1 MQITTSYYPEP
12 MTSLNIP
19 VLLFYSNEHP
29 SFTDFI
35 IIVIW
40 CLLGISYLDHIY
52 LFHQTVSFMEV
63 PDCVFFCSLLDSYH
77 LTP

>member
-19 VLLFYSNEHP
+19 VLLFYNNKHP

-40 CLLGISYLDHIY
+40 CLLGRSYLDHIY

-63 PDCVFFCSLLDSYH
+63 PDCVFFVHY
-77 LTP
+77 